1 MPSERDSRTW
11 NSSLYAGSARYVS
24 DLGADVLKLLA
35 PRSGERILDI
45 GCGDGALTEKIAAV
59 RADVV
64 CIDASEEMVAAARGR
79 GLTAFHASAYEMT
92 YEAEFDAV
100 FSNAAMH
107 WMLDAHKVVKNVR
120 RALRP
125 GGRFVTEFGGAGNVA
140 AVVEAVT
147 EMLAACG
154 ISFKEVSPWYFPDT
168 KEYTR
173 LLETNGFGVDS
184 IALIPRPTPIPG
196 DIILWLE
203 NFGTSF
209 LRLIPTAERTSA
221 LKRLREALRPRLCDE
236 AGQWTVDYVRLRVAA
251 SLDKT

>member
-1 MPSERDSRTW
+1 MPSERDPRTW
-11 NSSLYAGSARYVS
+11 NSSLYARSARYVS
-24 DLGADVLKLLA
+24 DLGVDVLKLLV
-35 PRSGERILDI
+35 PRPGERILDI

-64 CIDASEEMVAAARGR
+64 
-79 GLTAFHASAYEMT
+79 
-92 YEAEFDAV
+92 EA
-100 FSNAAMH
+100 
-107 WMLDAHKVVKNVR
+107 L
-120 RALRP
+120 
-125 GGRFVTEFGGAGNVA
+125 
-140 AVVEAVT
+140 T
-147 EMLAACG
+147 EMLAARG
-154 ISFKEVSPWYFPDT
+154 ISYKEVSPWYFPDT

-173 LLETNGFGVDS
+173 LLEANGFGVDS

-221 LKRLREALRPRLCDE
+221 LERLRGALRPRLCDA